1 MAEFRM
7 GEENNY
13 GNSNNSSSFFSIKE
27 DGEVKK
33 VRFMYGNSNDIKG
46 YAVHE
51 VVVNGKKR
59 YVNCLRNYNSP
70 IDDCPLCKAGY
81 NQQVKLYIP
90 IYDVQSRNICFWERG
105 KKFFQRMSSIC
116 ARYPDI
122 VAHEFEIERH
132 GAKGSTDTTYEI
144 YEVGHDNT
152 RLEDLPEVPNV
163 LGGIILDKNVQE
175 MNEYLRTGNFPNNKN
190 NNSVPTYGSRQ
201 SIEQSPIPVRRTPAT
216 GTEVF

>member
-13 GNSNNSSSFFSIKE
+13 GSSGNSSFFSIKE

-33 VRFMYGNSNDIKG
+33 VRFMYRDANDVKG

-51 VVVNGKKR
+51 VMVNGKRR
-59 YVNCLRNYNSP
+59 YVNCLRSYNEP
-70 IDDCPLCKAGY
+70 IDNCPLCKSGSVVQAKVY
-81 NQQVKLYIP
+81 VP
-90 IYDVQSRNICFWERG
+90 VYDINEKKVCFWERG
-105 KKFFQRMSSIC
+105 KRFFSRMSSIC
-116 ARYPDI
+116 ARFPDV

-144 YEVGHDNT
+144 FEVGHDNT
-152 RLEDLPEVPNV
+152 KLEDLPEIPEVV
-163 LGGIILDKNVQE
+163 GGIVLNKTANE
-175 MNEYLRTGNFPNNKN
+175 MNEYLRTGEFPYNKIPQTTNPVRSNN
-190 NNSVPTYGSRQ
+190 
-201 SIEQSPIPVRRTPAT
+201 PIPQRRTPAT